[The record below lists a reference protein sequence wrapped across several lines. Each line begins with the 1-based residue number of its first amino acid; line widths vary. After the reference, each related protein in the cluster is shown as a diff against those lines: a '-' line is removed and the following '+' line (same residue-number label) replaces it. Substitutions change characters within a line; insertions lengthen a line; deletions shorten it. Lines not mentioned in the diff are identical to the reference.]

1 MDLRNTD
8 QELTRTLFTLQ
19 SKIRDLK
26 NKINQDEVDDDDD
39 DSEKTDYPSSWS
51 SNGHRNDSFSTPSS
65 QKTKSINLIKEENEE
80 EPVMEVKQVKQL
92 HTAVTVTRSAVNEVK
107 AENTVN
113 VTAVNGNSTQG
124 NVINGTIVNHNA
136 NGYSRNTNN
145 SLDQT
150 IRPSVNVSL
159 RKSVTSDGLKN
170 YSNLEKPNLPPP
182 PPPPVSASPTP
193 SLKSTSSSEVVHR
206 FAMKE
211 ESKRDSMSSSS
222 YVSSS
227 SSFTSSLEELRLQDV
242 PRDLRSSGRSFDRMT
257 FEEEEEEEE
266 SHDAV
271 NQDEDSSIKDNQIDF
286 DDNGNEETT
295 SDETTEASKL
305 MESIW
310 AEVAMFS

>member
-19 SKIRDLK
+19 TKIRDLK
-26 NKINQDEVDDDDD
+26 NKINQDEADDDDD

-51 SNGHRNDSFSTPSS
+51 SNGHRTDSFSTPGS
-65 QKTKSINLIKEENEE
+65 QKKKDVNIIKEEENEE
-80 EPVMEVKQVKQL
+80 EPVMEDKQVIQL
-92 HTAVTVTRSAVNEVK
+92 NTAVTVTRTAITEVNAVNP
-107 AENTVN
+107 VN
-113 VTAVNGNSTQG
+113 VTAVNGNSTHG
-124 NVINGTIVNHNA
+124 NLINGTAVNHNA
-136 NGYSRNTNN
+136 EGYSRNTNN

-150 IRPSVNVSL
+150 VRPPVSQ

-193 SLKSTSSSEVVHR
+193 SLKSTSSSEVVNR
-206 FAMKE
+206 FALMKE

-222 YVSSS
+222 FVSSS
-227 SSFTSSLEELRLQDV
+227 SSSFMSSLEELRLPDV
-242 PRDLRSSGRSFDRMT
+242 SRDLRSSGRSFDRMT
-257 FEEEEEEEE
+257 FEEEEEE
-266 SHDAV
+266 S
-271 NQDEDSSIKDNQIDF
+271 EDMVHHEGEDISMKDNELDI

-295 SDETTEASKL
+295 SDDTTEASKL
-305 MESIW
+305 MDSIW